1 MSGHDPRVLVTG
13 AAGFIGSRLVERLT
27 PAKVVATCHQVPAPN
42 AIVFDA
48 TSMSLTDTVLRHHP
62 QLTHAFLLHG
72 IGKLDTCARQ
82 PAVTGQ
88 VNVDSMRRMIDELTA
103 RGIKVVFT
111 SSDAVFDGTRGSWS
125 EEDAPNPVLA
135 YGRQKTAV
143 EGHLQQQPAPWII
156 ARLSK
161 VVGLGPGDHN
171 LFGEWIRFIDSGAT
185 IRCADDLV
193 FTPIDV
199 DDVVTGLIELATGS
213 HSGIFNVCGPRSMTR
228 LELLQIFIQAV
239 RRYREVRNDV
249 IPCSIR
255 DFPASEVRPLN
266 QSMQPDKV
274 CRTLGRPWNSMETVC
289 ARVAAMA
296 YGPKAAVR
304 A

>member
-1 MSGHDPRVLVTG
+1 MSGRDPRVLVTG

-27 PAKVVATCHQVPAPN
+27 PAKVVATCHQVPAPG
-42 AIVFDA
+42 ALVFDA
-48 TSMSLTDTVLRHHP
+48 TSMSLVDTVLRHHP

-72 IGKLDTCARQ
+72 IGKLETCARQ
-82 PAVTGQ
+82 PVVTGQ
-88 VNVDSMRRMIDELTA
+88 VNVDSMRRMVDELAT
-103 RGIKVVFT
+103 RGVKVVFT

-125 EEDAPNPVLA
+125 EEDAPNPVLE
-135 YGRQKTAV
+135 YGRQKAAV
-143 EGHLQQQPAPWII
+143 ERHLQQQPAPWII

-171 LFGEWIRFIDSGAT
+171 LFGEWIRFIDAGVP

-199 DDVVTGLIELATGS
+199 DDVVTGLVELATGP
-213 HSGIFNVCGPRSMTR
+213 HAGIFNVCGPRSMTR
-228 LELLQIFIQAV
+228 LELLHIFLRAV
-239 RRYREVRNDV
+239 RQYREVHSEV

-266 QSMQPDKV
+266 QSMLPDKV
-274 CRTLGRPWNSMETVC
+274 GRTLGRSWESMETVC
-289 ARVAAMA
+289 ARIAAMA
-296 YGPKAAVR
+296 YGPQAAVR
-304 A
+304 V